1 MESRHPHHGAVQAFI
16 KCSQCRTCN
25 LGFASQIKTIVV
37 GAVQEYKCSYSDFT
51 ARQTSQAHL
60 RTFKTGCAIHMF
72 ALWKRSKVH
81 ERFSV
86 RVSDLASS
94 TKILLITGPERAI
107 KSDYSS
113 QTAIEDQSVTRLAS
127 LLWRLRRA
135 VTIESGLLSIRA
147 GIIRDQSAARPT
159 IELNTDRLSIFRQ
172 FLRPGVESQRHE
184 QRETN

>member
-1 MESRHPHHGAVQAFI
+1 MVQSSQTHLQIKSRANHAPLQIKSRANHACAQFAIRLVQLKEERAVESRFPHHGAVQAFI

-72 ALWKRSKVH
+72 SLWKRSKVH

-86 RVSDLASS
+86 RVSDFGFIHEDPADYRARLFVANRNRGSISHPTCLSALA
-94 TKILLITGPERAI
+94 
-107 KSDYSS
+107 
-113 QTAIEDQSVTRLAS
+113 AS
-127 LLWRLRRA
+127 PRRH
-135 VTIESGLLSIRA
+135 
-147 GIIRDQSAARPT
+147 D
-159 IELNTDRLSIFRQ
+159 
-172 FLRPGVESQRHE
+172 
-184 QRETN
+184 